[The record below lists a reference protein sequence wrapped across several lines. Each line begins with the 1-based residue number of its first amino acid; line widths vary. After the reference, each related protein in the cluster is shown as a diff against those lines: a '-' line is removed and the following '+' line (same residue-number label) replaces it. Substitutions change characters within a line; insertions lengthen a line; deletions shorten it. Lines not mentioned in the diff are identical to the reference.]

1 MSLVKIS
8 SAAEQLGVSYKTI
21 YNWISDRKLSMPKP
35 GYVSLEEAND
45 VWIRQQLLRSEI
57 SFFMS
62 QGTIRDAYGRFIEVD
77 SKRPK

>member
-1 MSLVKIS
+1 MSLIKIS
-8 SAAEQLGVSYKTI
+8 NAAEQLGVSYKTI

-57 SFFMS
+57 SFFLS
-62 QGTIRDAYGRFIEVD
+62 QGTVRDSYGRFIEAASNPDV
-77 SKRPK
+77 